1 MKNPSP
7 AQPASGPFI
16 STRTPLSRRHF
27 LRGTGV
33 ALSLPFLDAMLP
45 RFARAAE
52 AGSPLAP
59 GAKPRRMVAV
69 EHNLGF
75 VPANFFPKTAGRDY
89 ALSPYL
95 ELIKEHRKEFTVITG
110 TSLPN
115 VVGSHPTEVAWL
127 TGAPHPASGSFK
139 NTISLDQVVAQQLGT
154 LTRFPSLTLSI
165 NGNTGLSFTGGGVA
179 IPPEQKAAN
188 VYRQLFVQ
196 GTPEEVE
203 AQILK
208 LETGRSILD
217 TVTDQSKGLKRKLS
231 TEDRERVDQFFTS
244 VRSLEK
250 NLEASQ
256 GWERTA
262 KPVVDTPAPV
272 DPASNGLLMEKEKVM
287 FDIIRLAFQTDSTR
301 AITLFVS
308 GTSTPVIESK
318 VGVAITEQY
327 HGLSH
332 HVKQPDKL
340 SQLHAIDVQ
349 HFKNLNTFLDGLKA
363 SLEGGETLLDR
374 TQVLFGSNF
383 HDANSHL
390 TTNLPIILAGG
401 GFKHGQHLVFDTL
414 NNYPLSNLHLSM
426 LHRLGIMEKF
436 FSSSNGT
443 FRGLEMT

>member
-16 STRTPLSRRHF
+16 SPRTPLSRRHF

-332 HVKQPDKL
+332 HGKQPDKL

-349 HFKNLNTFLDGLKA
+349 HFKNLNAFLDDLKA

-426 LHRLGIMEKF
+426 LHRLGIMEKS

>member
-7 AQPASGPFI
+7 AQPDSGPFI

-332 HVKQPDKL
+332 HGKQPDKL

-349 HFKNLNTFLDGLKA
+349 HFKNLNAFLDDLKA

-426 LHRLGIMEKF
+426 LHRLGIMEKS

>member
-332 HVKQPDKL
+332 HGKQPDKL

-349 HFKNLNTFLDGLKA
+349 HFKNLNAFLDDLKA

-426 LHRLGIMEKF
+426 LHRLGIMEKS

>member
-7 AQPASGPFI
+7 AQPAYGPFI

-27 LRGTGV
+27 LRGAGV

-59 GAKPRRMVAV
+59 GAKPRRMVAI

-188 VYRQLFVQ
+188 VYQQLFVQ

-332 HVKQPDKL
+332 HGKQPDKL

-349 HFKNLNTFLDGLKA
+349 HFKNLNAFLDGLKA

-426 LHRLGIMEKF
+426 LHRLGIMEKS

>member
-1 MKNPSP
+1 M
-7 AQPASGPFI
+7 
-16 STRTPLSRRHF
+16 
-27 LRGTGV
+27 
-33 ALSLPFLDAMLP
+33 
-45 RFARAAE
+45 
-52 AGSPLAP
+52 
-59 GAKPRRMVAV
+59 
-69 EHNLGF
+69 
-75 VPANFFPKTAGRDY
+75 
-89 ALSPYL
+89 
-95 ELIKEHRKEFTVITG
+95 ITG

-332 HVKQPDKL
+332 HGKQPDKL

-349 HFKNLNTFLDGLKA
+349 HFKNLNAFLDDLKA

>member
-332 HVKQPDKL
+332 HGKQPDKL

-349 HFKNLNTFLDGLKA
+349 HFKNLNAFLDGLKA

-426 LHRLGIMEKF
+426 LHRLGIMEKS